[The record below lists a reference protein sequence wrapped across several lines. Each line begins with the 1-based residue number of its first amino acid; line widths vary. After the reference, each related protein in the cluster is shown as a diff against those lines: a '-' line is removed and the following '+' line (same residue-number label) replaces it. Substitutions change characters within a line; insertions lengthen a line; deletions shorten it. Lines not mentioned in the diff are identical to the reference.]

1 MPLECGTYAG
11 GMWQAR
17 QYSHAS
23 LSLVKHK
30 TMYKWIIGKS
40 RDLVLRIIGGA
51 YILICDI
58 SPS

>member
-30 TMYKWIIGKS
+30 TMYKWIVGKS
-40 RDLVLRIIGGA
+40 RDLMLRIIGRA
-51 YILICDI
+51 HSDK
-58 SPS
+58 

>member
-23 LSLVKHK
+23 LSLVKYK

-40 RDLVLRIIGGA
+40 RDHCTEDHRGSI
-51 YILICDI
+51 YSDM
-58 SPS
+58 